1 MNIKRSLVK
10 NEGVAIRHGQ
20 WKFYDPSTGMINKIQ
35 TYTMGKLET
44 GKSGPASDSTKV
56 ASKTMV
62 KPKEV
67 QDYEKKN
74 AGKKKIKVRDG
85 ATN

>member
-1 MNIKRSLVK
+1 
-10 NEGVAIRHGQ
+10 
-20 WKFYDPSTGMINKIQ
+20 
-35 TYTMGKLET
+35 MGKLENP
-44 GKSGPASDSTKV
+44 KSGTASDSTKNV
-56 ASKTMV
+56 SKTMV

-85 ATN
+85 ATSN

>member
-1 MNIKRSLVK
+1 MEILRS
-10 NEGVAIRHGQ
+10 
-20 WKFYDPSTGMINKIQ
+20 STGMINKIQ
-35 TYTMGKLET
+35 TYTMGKLENP
-44 GKSGPASDSTKV
+44 KSGTSTDSTQNV
-56 ASKTMV
+56 SKTMV